1 MSDSKPLMFIDSI
14 QEINE
19 AKKETQKNVSLNR
32 IDDIKAMLYYKMEV
46 KTKNT
51 LIEGVV
57 KSVDENGLTIEA
69 DNKLEVIKLDEIVH
83 INILRLQG
91 LKITRCSRNRT
102 KALNV
107 ANAISVNC

>member
-19 AKKETQKNVSLNR
+19 AKKETQKNVFLNR
-32 IDDIKAMLYYKMEV
+32 IDDIKAMLYYKMDILIEV

-83 INILRLQG
+83 INILRL
-91 LKITRCSRNRT
+91 
-102 KALNV
+102 
-107 ANAISVNC
+107 

>member
-1 MSDSKPLMFIDSI
+1 
-14 QEINE
+14 
-19 AKKETQKNVSLNR
+19 
-32 IDDIKAMLYYKMEV
+32 MLYYKMDILIEV

-83 INILRLQG
+83 INILRL
-91 LKITRCSRNRT
+91 
-102 KALNV
+102 
-107 ANAISVNC
+107 

>member
-19 AKKETQKNVSLNR
+19 AKKETQRNVSLNR
-32 IDDIKAMLYYKMEV
+32 IDDIKAMLYYMDILIEV

-57 KSVDENGLTIEA
+57 KSVDEKGLTIEA

-83 INILRLQG
+83 INILRL
-91 LKITRCSRNRT
+91 
-102 KALNV
+102 
-107 ANAISVNC
+107 

>member
-19 AKKETQKNVSLNR
+19 AKKETQKNVSPPR
-32 IDDIKAMLYYKMEV
+32 IDDIKAMLYYKMDILIEV

-83 INILRLQG
+83 INILRL
-91 LKITRCSRNRT
+91 
-102 KALNV
+102 
-107 ANAISVNC
+107 

>member
-1 MSDSKPLMFIDSI
+1 M
-14 QEINE
+14 
-19 AKKETQKNVSLNR
+19 NR
-32 IDDIKAMLYYKMEV
+32 IDDIKAMLYYKMDILIEV

-83 INILRLQG
+83 INILRL
-91 LKITRCSRNRT
+91 
-102 KALNV
+102 
-107 ANAISVNC
+107 

>member
-1 MSDSKPLMFIDSI
+1 MILKQCFI
-14 QEINE
+14 
-19 AKKETQKNVSLNR
+19 
-32 IDDIKAMLYYKMEV
+32 IKWIFLIEV

-83 INILRLQG
+83 INILRL
-91 LKITRCSRNRT
+91 
-102 KALNV
+102 
-107 ANAISVNC
+107 